1 MQQRNALRHTAC
13 ALTAAAVAARLA
25 KAYRQARR
33 RRHQRE
39 RESTYRI
46 GPAWRRLRV
55 APSTVPDAGE
65 GLFATE
71 RIARGEIIGFYRGEV
86 LTLREA
92 MALQDRDYLMGGFGV
107 NAHVDAQRAFAMP
120 GRYVNDVFDAG
131 RRNARFEKS
140 RATRSAKVVA
150 LRTIEEGE
158 EIFASYGRSYWSAR
172 GVDAETGTSPR
183 SVHERWRATFL
194 WLLWG

>member
-1 MQQRNALRHTAC
+1 M
-13 ALTAAAVAARLA
+13 
-25 KAYRQARR
+25 
-33 RRHQRE
+33 
-39 RESTYRI
+39 
-46 GPAWRRLRV
+46 

-150 LRTIEEGE
+150 LRSRCEST
-158 EIFASYGRSYWSAR
+158 APPTPPLP
-172 GVDAETGTSPR
+172 AELAILADDSLIMFWNFFTPR
-183 SVHERWRATFL
+183 CDF
-194 WLLWG
+194 